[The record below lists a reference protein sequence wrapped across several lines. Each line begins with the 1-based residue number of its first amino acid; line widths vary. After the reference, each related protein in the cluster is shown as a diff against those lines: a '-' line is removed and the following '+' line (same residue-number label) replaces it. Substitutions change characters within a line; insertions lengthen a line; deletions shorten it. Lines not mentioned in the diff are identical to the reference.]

1 MASYT
6 PSVKETLRAHGCYFE
21 RPGKGDHE
29 IWYSPI
35 TQRRFPRGR
44 EDPVQAH
51 RQRGAET
58 SGYREAILSCP
69 YLQRS
74 CGSMAKNVIY

>member
-6 PSVKETLRAHGCYFE
+6 PGVKEILRAHGCHFE

-35 TQRRFPRGR
+35 TQRRFPA
-44 EDPVQAH
+44 D
-51 RQRGAET
+51 
-58 SGYREAILSCP
+58 SKILSRHTANAV
-69 YLQRS
+69 LRQA
-74 CGSMAKNVIY
+74 GIAKQF